1 MLSLISNLGLLF
13 VFKYLK
19 LFLPDI
25 DAMQA
30 NIYTVDHPIQGLLVQ
45 GIYFS
50 IPVGISFYTFQ
61 TLSYTIDVY
70 FRRVEP
76 ETHLGK
82 FALFVTFFP
91 QLVAGPI
98 ERFSRLMPQLKLEHS
113 ATYENFKNA
122 FRLMLYGFF
131 IKLCI
136 ADNLAPLV
144 DQVYANPGNF
154 ARLDAWLG
162 TLAFGFQIYADF
174 AGYSLIAQGAA
185 LCLGIHLMDN
195 FRTPY
200 LSTSIGEFWSRWHI
214 SLSTWFRD
222 YLYIPLGGNRVK
234 VFRWGVNIMLVFI
247 ISGFW
252 HGANYTFL
260 IWGGIHGLLYLI
272 ERVSQSVAKRLFA
285 LSNPS
290 PLAQILCSALK
301 FLPGTEG
308 KSTLANKLVRGL
320 LIFVAVNLAW
330 VFFRIDS
337 MDQVGTHFTALW
349 SSAGTQTLD
358 LTWVL
363 ATLMI
368 VFIVF
373 DIALYNNRIDGFLEK
388 FPLAIR
394 WSVYGILLWC
404 IWAWAGMA
412 NHPFIYFQF

>member
-1 MLSLISNLGLLF
+1 
-13 VFKYLK
+13 
-19 LFLPDI
+19 
-25 DAMQA
+25 
-30 NIYTVDHPIQGLLVQ
+30 
-45 GIYFS
+45 
-50 IPVGISFYTFQ
+50 
-61 TLSYTIDVY
+61 
-70 FRRVEP
+70 
-76 ETHLGK
+76 
-82 FALFVTFFP
+82 
-91 QLVAGPI
+91 
-98 ERFSRLMPQLKLEHS
+98 
-113 ATYENFKNA
+113 
-122 FRLMLYGFF
+122 
-131 IKLCI
+131 
-136 ADNLAPLV
+136 
-144 DQVYANPGNF
+144 
-154 ARLDAWLG
+154 
-162 TLAFGFQIYADF
+162 
-174 AGYSLIAQGAA
+174 
-185 LCLGIHLMDN
+185 
-195 FRTPY
+195 
-200 LSTSIGEFWSRWHI
+200 
-214 SLSTWFRD
+214 
-222 YLYIPLGGNRVK
+222 
-234 VFRWGVNIMLVFI
+234 VFI